1 MVDVLFLGP
10 GYPGEMPHFVRGL
23 AEVGARVIGVG
34 DQPLDD
40 VPWLARQ
47 SMVHY
52 VQIKSWADTDGVM
65 RTVHDALRGRNV
77 DLVETLW
84 EPTVV
89 LAARLRESIGVPGMN
104 VRQAMTFRDKG
115 LMKDAL
121 ADAGIRLPYAFRATT
136 ADGVR
141 QAAER
146 IGYPLIVKPIAG
158 AGSLDT
164 YRVDA
169 EPQLHQVIPWLAH
182 IDEVS
187 VEEFVDGEEF
197 TYDTIC
203 AAGSIAHFNICE
215 YRPRPLVGKQVE
227 WISQQVIAH
236 RDVDA
241 PGLAGGR
248 DMGEAVIAAMGF
260 TSGFTH
266 MEWYRTWEGE
276 VVFGEIGARAPGG
289 RLVDLMNYVSDID
302 AYRGWAEAVCHGT
315 FSQPVSRRYN
325 VAQIIKRAQGEG
337 RISHVD
343 GLGHLMSVMG
353 EHIVNVDLVDIGQ
366 PRRDWKQVVLSDGI
380 VVVRHPDLDTV
391 YEMADRVGTDLNIY
405 ASW

>member
-10 GYPGEMPHFVRGL
+10 GYPAEMPHFVHGL

-34 DQPLDD
+34 DQPLDA
-40 VPWLARQ
+40 VPWMARQ
-47 SMVHY
+47 AMAHY
-52 VQIKSWADTDGVM
+52 VRVESWADEDGVM
-65 RTVHDALRGRNV
+65 RTVHEALRGRNV

-89 LAARLRESIGVPGMN
+89 VAARLRESIGAPGLG
-104 VRQAMTFRDKG
+104 VRQALTFRDKG

-121 ADAGIRLPYAFRATT
+121 VHAGIRLPYAFRATT

-141 QAAER
+141 EAAAR
-146 IGYPLIVKPIAG
+146 VGYPLIVKPIAG

-164 YRVDA
+164 YRVDDPA
-169 EPQLHQVIPWLAH
+169 ELERVMPRLAH

-203 AAGSIAHFNICE
+203 AGGRIAHFNICE

-248 DMGEAVIAAMGF
+248 AMGEAVIAAMGV

-266 MEWYRTWEGE
+266 MEWYRTWGGE
-276 VVFGEIGARAPGG
+276 VVFGEIAARAPGG

-302 AYRGWAEAVCHGT
+302 AFRGWAEAVCYGS
-315 FSQPVSRRYN
+315 FSQDTTRRYN
-325 VAQIIKRAQGEG
+325 VAQVIKRAQGEG
-337 RISHVD
+337 RISHVE
-343 GLGHLMSVMG
+343 GMEHLLAIMG
-353 EHIVNVDLVDIGQ
+353 EHIVNVDLLAVGQ
-366 PRRDWKQVVLSDGI
+366 QRRDWKQVVLSDGL
-380 VVVRHPDLDTV
+380 VVARHPDLHAV
-391 YEMADRVGTDLNIY
+391 YAMADRIGTDLQMY